1 MWEEYPFLSRNDTH
15 SKPRVGISAC
25 LSGEEVRYDGQSKP
39 QPDLIDYLTPLVEL
53 APLCPEVAIGMGI
66 PRSPIQ
72 LVLEDN
78 LIDAVKLDDSGQSF
92 AEPLRSYAESVIE
105 EHATQATAQDKIC
118 GYIFKSRSPSCGAG
132 STPVFSEGVHIN
144 FGDGIF
150 AHSIRRSLPWLPTME
165 EEDLMHPR
173 ARHHFSFLVYLVS
186 DFYLTIQRDNNLE
199 RFVQHHEKLLGAIP
213 KSTRTK
219 LDAIKN
225 RFNGSG
231 DHSLFLQQYL
241 APLIQQLQAIS
252 HQDLEQILGRT

>member
-25 LSGEEVRYDGQSKP
+25 LSGEQVRYDGQSKP
-39 QPDLIDYLTPLVEL
+39 QPELIDHLVPLVEL
-53 APLCPEVAIGMGI
+53 NPLCPEVAIGMGV

-78 LIDAVKLDDSGQSF
+78 QIDAVKVEDSESF
-92 AEPLRSYAESVIE
+92 SEPLRSYASLVIE
-105 EHATQATAQDKIC
+105 EQATQATAQDKIC

-150 AHSIRRSLPWLPTME
+150 AHSIRRSLPWLPIME
-165 EEDLMHPR
+165 EEDLAHPR
-173 ARHHFSFLVYLVS
+173 SRHHFSFLVYLVS
-186 DFYLTIQRDNNLE
+186 DFYLTIQQENNLQG
-199 RFVQHHEKLLGAIP
+199 FVEHHGKLLKALP

-219 LDAIKN
+219 LDAIKR
-225 RFNGSG
+225 RFKGSN
-231 DHSLFLQQYL
+231 DQHLFLQQYL
-241 APLIQQLQAIS
+241 TPLIQQLQAIS
-252 HQDLEQILGRT
+252 HQDIESVLSGA